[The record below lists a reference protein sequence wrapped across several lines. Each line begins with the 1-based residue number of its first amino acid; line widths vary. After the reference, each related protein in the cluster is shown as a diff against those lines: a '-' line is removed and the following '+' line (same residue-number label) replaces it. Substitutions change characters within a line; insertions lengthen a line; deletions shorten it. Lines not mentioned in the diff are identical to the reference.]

1 MKKMKALILVAAIAT
16 VGLSAQAKGP
26 IVDRILLDAKT
37 SEDIAIKDVAAGKSD
52 LFNYGSSGAVYK
64 GLPDDIKAKLDPYA
78 VTGALYEELTINP
91 YPNKA
96 PYTATT
102 KDGRV
107 QFNPFAIREVRF
119 AMNFLI
125 NRKKIIDEI
134 LVGAGAPMFTPVV
147 PGQPNSSKFGLEASK
162 MGMTPSGNEAK
173 ALADIDAAM
182 QKAAAA
188 DPKLVKT
195 SDGKWT
201 YAGSQIEINF
211 LIRVDDPSLRVPE
224 GRYIASE
231 IEKAGFKVNRLEY
244 DRSKCSAIWMKSDP
258 ADYQWNLYTGAWGGG
273 QTYAFWDGS
282 IAQMYAPWYSFM
294 PGGGRTGVWNYENA
308 DLDSLTQACVN
319 GRVKD
324 SAEYYDKLMK
334 ATDLGLQEALR
345 VFIAATTS
353 YTPAAK
359 DRFNSRMLWG
369 SGDGI
374 NNFSL
379 YSADVKPDSSGPYKG
394 EKVLRMSEFSSKG
407 ALFMSA
413 WDPIGPDGFG
423 DTYSSVVIKN
433 VSDMENMANPVTGI
447 PFPTTAS
454 WSNVKT
460 GAIDWSKTPAEGSI
474 SVPADAVLWNTKD
487 QKWESGINY
496 VDVKG
501 DGSTYDYVK
510 VPADKDKAWS
520 EATFTFKFGKWHDG
534 RDIDINDYRYAM
546 ARPYDLSYKH
556 GDNDKVY
563 EESYAGAINPN
574 LPRVKGVVFNKNNTI
589 TVYGDA
595 NYPMDQNTLASLLSP
610 TLMIEASNYG
620 DILPW
625 TVHEALKYMVIEG
638 GASKTQW
645 VFNSNGDLTEVD
657 LLAQACTDDIL
668 AKMQEL
674 AAKKA
679 VPASLAGYV
688 TPAQAV
694 AAYEKSIA
702 FIKAHN
708 HAVISNGGFY
718 IDNYDAKNNT
728 MVLKAFRDPKYP
740 FPKGWFTKELSTN
753 FVRIDGVKVGT
764 FAKGKDLTISA
775 SLVDVAF
782 PAGTSKATTKA
793 DVKVMIVADKD
804 IVATAKISKAGTA
817 EATFKAAD
825 LAGLKAGKTYTVIVE
840 AGSAVATDNLIVF

>member
-1 MKKMKALILVAAIAT
+1 MRKMKALILVAAIAV
-16 VGLSAQAKGP
+16 VGLSAQEKGP
-26 IVDRILLDAKT
+26 IVDKILLDAKT

-52 LFNYGSSGAVYK
+52 LFNYGSSGSVYK
-64 GLPDDIKAKLDPYA
+64 GLPDDIKAKLDPYP
-78 VTGALYEELTINP
+78 VTGALYDDLYINP

-96 PYTATT
+96 PYTATS
-102 KDGRV
+102 KDGKV

-147 PGQPNSSKFGLEASK
+147 PGQPNSSRFALEASK
-162 MGMTPSGNEAK
+162 LGFTANGNEAK

-188 DPKLVKT
+188 DPKLVKN
-195 SDGKWT
+195 GQWWT
-201 YAGSQIEINF
+201 YGGDVVTVNF
-211 LIRVDDPSLRVPE
+211 LIRVDDPSIRVPM
-224 GRYIASE
+224 GNYIATE
-231 IEKAGFKVNRLEY
+231 IEKAGIKVNQQLY
-244 DRSKCSAIWMKSDP
+244 DRVKCSSIWNKTDP
-258 ADYQWNLYTGAWGGG
+258 ADYQWTLYTDAWGGG

-294 PGGGRTGVWNYENA
+294 PGGGKAGQWQYTNDE
-308 DLDSLTQACVN
+308 LDSLTQACVN

-334 ATDLGLQEALR
+334 ATDIGLQEALR
-345 VFIAATTS
+345 VFICATTS

-374 NNFSL
+374 NNFSI
-379 YSADVKPDSSGPYKG
+379 YSADVKPDTSGPYKG
-394 EKVLRMSEFSSKG
+394 QKVLRMSELSSKG
-407 ALFMSA
+407 ALFMAA

-423 DTYSSVVIKN
+423 DTYSAVVIKN
-433 VSDMENMANPVTGI
+433 VSDQEYMANPVTGL
-447 PFPTTAS
+447 PFPASAS

-460 GAIDWSKTPAEGSI
+460 GAIDWAKTPAAGSI
-474 SVPADAVLWNTKD
+474 SVPADAVLWNSRD

-510 VPADKDKAWS
+510 VAPGANKAWS
-520 EATFTFKFGKWHDG
+520 EATYTYKFGRWHDG
-534 RDIDINDYRYAM
+534 RDIDINDYRYAI
-546 ARPYDLSYKH
+546 ARPYDLCVKK

-574 LPRVKGVVFNKNNTI
+574 LPRVKGVVFNKNNSI

-595 NYPMDQNTLASLLSP
+595 NYPMDQGTLATLLMP

-625 TVHEALKYMVIEG
+625 TVHEALKAMVAEG
-638 GASKTQW
+638 SASKTQW
-645 VFNSNGDLTEVD
+645 VFNDNGDLSEVD
-657 LLAQACTDDIL
+657 LLSQTCTADIL
-668 AKMQEL
+668 AKMKEL

-679 VPASLAGYV
+679 VPASLVGYV

-694 AAYEKSIA
+694 AAYDKSIA
-702 FIKAHN
+702 FIEKHG
-708 HAVISNGGFY
+708 HAVISNGGFV
-718 IDNYDAKNNT
+718 IDKYDSKNNT
-728 MVLKAFRDPKYP
+728 MVMDAFRDPKYP
-740 FPKGWFTKELSTN
+740 FAKGWFTKELSTN
-753 FVRIDGVKVGT
+753 FVRIDGIKVGT
-764 FAKGKDLTISA
+764 FSKGKDLTVSA
-775 SLVDVAF
+775 SLSDVAY
-782 PAGTSKATTKA
+782 PAGTTKPTAKAAVTVT
-793 DVKVMIVADKD
+793 IVADKD
-804 IVATAKISKAGTA
+804 IVASAKITKAGTA
-817 EATFKAAD
+817 EATFKASD
-825 LAGLKAGKTYTVIVE
+825 LAGLKAGGTYTVIVE
-840 AGSAVATDNLIVF
+840 AGSAVSTANLIVF